1 VALSGTASPPYSVED
16 YARDMTDRAALTVVR
31 SVPPDPA
38 HYNPNE
44 PVGNDIAIY
53 SVGFGDIAALG
64 EPLLRY
70 MAAVGDDGDRNTDP
84 CVGIAPKHSCG
95 QYYFAQYASDLLPV
109 FQDIASRI
117 YTKIS
122 E

>member
-1 VALSGTASPPYSVED
+1 
-16 YARDMTDRAALTVVR
+16 MIDRAALTVTDN
-31 SVPPDPA
+31 SSNPA
-38 HYNPNE
+38 LYNKNE

-53 SVGFGDIAALG
+53 SIGFPPDTNATVLANFDALG

-70 MAAVGDDGDRNTDP
+70 MAAVGDDGDRTTDP
-84 CVGIAPKHSCG
+84 CIIKPPDPQDGTPVAPRTSCG
-95 QYYFAQYASDLLPV
+95 QYYYAPNSSALAGI
-109 FQDIASRI
+109 FQDIATRI

>member
-1 VALSGTASPPYSVED
+1 
-16 YARDMTDRAALTVVR
+16 MTDRAALTR
-31 SVPPDPA
+31 STNT
-38 HYNPNE
+38 HE
-44 PVGNDIAIY
+44 LRGNDIAIY
-53 SVGFGDIAALG
+53 PVGFGDIAALG

-70 MAAVGDDGDRNTDP
+70 MAAVGDDGDRLTDP
-84 CVGIAPKHSCG
+84 CVGIPSKRSCG
-95 QYYFAQYASDLLPV
+95 QYYFAQTASDLLPV